1 MEKDVTFKS
10 GDKTLNGVIYY
21 PKDISKNPGVI
32 VMHPHPAFGGSMEN
46 NVVNAIC
53 LKLQDNG
60 IIAFKFD
67 IRDPNIEKA
76 EMHAKKGLDYF
87 KTIEHLDLD
96 EVGVCGYSWGSRVIL
111 GAFHDDPTIK
121 FLVGVSPPLSMMKFD
136 FLLESEKPKL
146 ITIGLRDQII
156 PVDLIEDFFKKLKE
170 PKEFAT
176 FNTDHIYIGVERKL
190 SERVLEFIKKY
201 FH

>member
-10 GDKTLNGVIYY
+10 GDKVINGVIYY
-21 PKDISKNPGVI
+21 PKDSGKNPGVI
-32 VMHPHPAFGGSMEN
+32 VLHPHPAFGGSMEN

-53 LKLQDNG
+53 EKLQDNG

-67 IRDPNIEKA
+67 IRNPNIEKA
-76 EMHAKKGLDYF
+76 EEHAKNGLEYF
-87 KTIEHLDLD
+87 KTIEQLNT
-96 EVGVCGYSWGSRVIL
+96 EKVGVCGYSWGSRVIL
-111 GAFHDDPTIK
+111 GAFYDDPTIK

-146 ITIGLRDQII
+146 ITIGIRDFII
-156 PVDLIEDFFKKLKE
+156 PIDLIEDFFEKLKE

-176 FNTDHIYIGVERKL
+176 FNTDHIYIGVEKKL
-190 SERVLEFIKKY
+190 SERVLEFLKAH
-201 FH
+201 F